1 MVFGSG
7 CELELAA
14 LVELEAPPEVPAPV
28 DADVFAEEDETVEIE
43 VMTTPVAVEEVVVA
57 VTTKPDDV
65 PPWTESVTLPE
76 VVSVSEE
83 EVVMVG
89 VTETVLVMDDSDKV
103 GEPVEMTVSVW
114 MVITPSVVWACAAS
128 ALRRAA
134 RVRVGRVS

>member
-1 MVFGSG
+1 MVFGSA